1 MLVDRYFAGFNIPSV
16 STNNFEA
23 AQAVT
28 QYLFDKG
35 HEKIGFLCSPQANT
49 SSVQERMDGFTS
61 MYITNRKAADNFH
74 ILNTV
79 MSPHSSNDSE
89 VARSDVEIIKK
100 FLGANPDLTALI
112 SSEFSVTQ
120 LLMTALREIGKTV
133 PDDYSLV
140 MFDAYESV
148 TLPLLTHVYQDQEEI
163 GRIAFDN
170 LLSTISEKV
179 VGTKIYVPFRIVEGN
194 SVKSLK

>member
-1 MLVDRYFAGFNIPSV
+1 
-16 STNNFEA
+16 
-23 AQAVT
+23 
-28 QYLFDKG
+28 
-35 HEKIGFLCSPQANT
+35 
-49 SSVQERMDGFTS
+49 

-163 GRIAFDN
+163 GRIAFDT